1 MKSMNLK
8 KIGMIIGIT
17 IIGILVMMGL
27 MKPKSDKTSVRKP
40 SGTTSKSK
48 TSQKTTFS
56 RSSVK

>member
-1 MKSMNLK
+1 
-8 KIGMIIGIT
+8 MIIGIT

-27 MKPKSDKTSVRKP
+27 IKPKSEKTSVRKP
-40 SGTTSKSK
+40 SSTTSKNK

>member
-1 MKSMNLK
+1 MNLK

-27 MKPKSDKTSVRKP
+27 MKPKSDKTSVRKT
-40 SGTTSKSK
+40 SSTTSKSK
-48 TSQKTTFS
+48 TSQKTPFS